1 MTGGCVWGGCGAPV
15 WAGWPSGSPGCRTA
29 QRGALC
35 RHDWPTVAQKQKSPP
50 PASTGGGP
58 GEGRRSMLLVD
69 PVGTVTLVG
78 FEGLHRDAH
87 LLAEKAGYPTP
98 RRVFLPSCQ
107 RYDLGHGRAAL
118 PFQQRDNLL
127 TFGPGACGLRLL
139 GRLRFLG
146 HLCGFGRFLGRGGL
160 LGRLALRRRALG
172 GLCATLGLFPSLRL
186 RGRCFGL
193 RGFRFGLG
201 SFAQAL
207 NPLPDPAGSRLGVL
221 ELLHRLLARKA
232 IQNRYR
238 RSTGHWAASSAN
250 SCSVLKL
257 SNGVAVAAAASSA
270 VANAL
275 IAFSWSIVK
284 VVIIVLL
291 GAALCA
297 VIT

>member
-1 MTGGCVWGGCGAPV
+1 MPIFLPRKPDTQP
-15 WAGWPSGSPGCRTA
+15 
-29 QRGALC
+29 
-35 RHDWPTVAQKQKSPP
+35 
-50 PASTGGGP
+50 
-58 GEGRRSMLLVD
+58 LVVCFCD
-69 PVGTVTLVG
+69 PVNATISALV
-78 FEGLHRDAH
+78 APP
-87 LLAEKAGYPTP
+87 LA
-98 RRVFLPSCQ
+98 F
-107 RYDLGHGRAAL
+107 
-118 PFQQRDNLL
+118 
-127 TFGPGACGLRLL
+127 
-139 GRLRFLG
+139 
-146 HLCGFGRFLGRGGL
+146 
-160 LGRLALRRRALG
+160 
-172 GLCATLGLFPSLRL
+172 FPSLRL